1 MASFAMVN
9 IAVIC
14 HFYLREQRRSPAI
27 TIEYL
32 VLPLLGAVLSLYF
45 LFHLPPRAKLLGF
58 LWLGLGAL
66 YLTVITR
73 GFRRPPPG
81 LKLE

>member
-1 MASFAMVN
+1 
-9 IAVIC
+9 
-14 HFYLREQRRSPAI
+14 
-27 TIEYL
+27 
-32 VLPLLGAVLSLYF
+32 
-45 LFHLPPRAKLLGF
+45 LGF
-58 LWLGLGAL
+58 LWLGLGTL